1 MEEPEPIVTC
11 TATNCLR
18 RWSFAGLLQTSRD
31 AETEDFQ
38 ASGGCKRHGFRKT
51 KRSNMMQTNKP
62 VLLWRQFTLREAILL
77 GFCATFIILARA
89 GLRLHLHLPGHVM
102 FFTMF
107 FYLMARGC
115 VPKIGS
121 ATLVGLIVSLASLLL
136 GMGTKGPVVFAKFLL
151 PALLVDI
158 AGYIFPAFVNNMVAC
173 ALVGAVAA
181 ATRSLTD
188 TWIEWLSGMEGEVI
202 LQKTVITASLF
213 AFYAGLSSLAVPPII
228 RRLRSNGLIDQGAG
242 ETR

>member
-1 MEEPEPIVTC
+1 M
-11 TATNCLR
+11 TN
-18 RWSFAGLLQTSRD
+18 TSER
-31 AETEDFQ
+31 AF
-38 ASGGCKRHGFRKT
+38 
-51 KRSNMMQTNKP
+51 
-62 VLLWRQFTLREAILL
+62 LWRRFTLREGILL

-107 FYLMARGC
+107 FYLLARGC

-158 AGYIFPAFVNNMVAC
+158 AGYLFPAFVNSMVAC

-181 ATRSLTD
+181 AARALCD
-188 TWIEWLSGMEGEVI
+188 TWIEWLSGMEGEII

-213 AFYAGLSSLAVPPII
+213 AFYAGLSALAVPSII
-228 RRLRSNGLIDQGAG
+228 RRLRRNGLIDQGSG
-242 ETR
+242 ETK